1 MKDYFSKPYE
11 PKLSDV
17 KVSVSRYEYEKR
29 EASTKE
35 DLAELF
41 ISMHEIKTY
50 LEQNGAEFPVRNEAE
65 HEDAIKRAVAND
77 RNKVMEDMA
86 DELHVLYLKERLKP
100 GLINQWR
107 ANRAKKNLKHQH
119 LTEELQRYSQDKLD
133 KNRLE
138 SNWLRYQ

>member
-41 ISMHEIKTY
+41 ISMREIKTY
-50 LEQNGAEFPVRNEAE
+50 LEQNGAEFPVRDEKE
-65 HEDAIKRAVAND
+65 HEEEIKRAVAND

-86 DELHVLYLKERLKP
+86 DELHILYLQEKLKP
-100 GLINQWR
+100 GWINQWR
-107 ANRAKKNLKHQH
+107 ARRAQKNLKHQH
-119 LTEELQRYSQDKLD
+119 LTEELKRYSQDKID

-138 SNWLRYQ
+138 RDWLKYQ